1 MVQKQEDPQYKDC
14 HQSPL
19 LQGVWSSLVRKKLLK
34 IIIIIINITIVIVL
48 TVIIIVNVI
57 IIVHMQVHQS
67 QERRVILII

>member
-1 MVQKQEDPQYKDC
+1 MVQKQEDPPYKDC
-14 HQSPL
+14 QQSPL

-48 TVIIIVNVI
+48 TVIIIVI